1 MSDIQYKV
9 GEESFTKSR
18 MIKLAARAGVTF
30 EQFVTNTGAAIVP
43 GKITDST
50 ITDPTVESG
59 NTELDGENISLD
71 FLGPIQGIKF
81 DKETGSYVQGNQEAN
96 LFNQDEE
103 QGVKALSKLYEG
115 TNLVFE
121 EDNFNKVSPE
131 EYRDE
136 DGEAKLEFDP
146 LAFNMFDVAKVSI
159 PGVEETIQLQLDTDN
174 PSVYAMNLKRL
185 KDYSE
190 KYKSFL
196 KTTKAIAI
204 IVENY

>member
-71 FLGPIQGIKF
+71 FLGP
-81 DKETGSYVQGNQEAN
+81 
-96 LFNQDEE
+96 
-103 QGVKALSKLYEG
+103 
-115 TNLVFE
+115 
-121 EDNFNKVSPE
+121 
-131 EYRDE
+131 
-136 DGEAKLEFDP
+136 
-146 LAFNMFDVAKVSI
+146 M
-159 PGVEETIQLQLDTDN
+159 
-174 PSVYAMNLKRL
+174 
-185 KDYSE
+185 
-190 KYKSFL
+190 
-196 KTTKAIAI
+196 
-204 IVENY
+204 